1 MDPHYRTIAGL
12 CLLIEKEWM
21 AFCFQWGQGNKA
33 KYLPKQHSY
42 LFVQFIDAVWQLWT
56 QSPAQFEFS
65 PHLLVFLLDSVY
77 SCRFGSFLTNTH
89 RDRLKSA
96 SCSFHCMRCPCACAV
111 WWCACVVVCA
121 CAAATKVSLLQQKN
135 SAF

>member
-1 MDPHYRTIAGL
+1 LDPHYRTIAGL

-33 KYLPKQHSY
+33 KYLTKQHSY

-96 SCSFHCMRCPCACAV
+96 SHSCLACRAMSVCAV
-111 WWCACVVVCA
+111 CEMCTCVCGL
-121 CAAATKVSLLQQKN
+121 ATTQRPLLQKN

>member
-96 SCSFHCMRCPCACAV
+96 SCSCCAV
-111 WWCACVVVCA
+111 SVCVCGRH
-121 CAAATKVSLLQQKN
+121 
-135 SAF
+135 